1 MSWSKFKHDFKN
13 WNLRSKFLFCF
24 LIVLIPLTVVT
35 FSVSYKV
42 AADIITSKTQEQA
55 TETIQQLSTT
65 MDNYLQNISNSMEV
79 IAFSPVVQQELNADS
94 NDVNKVEDSFYSRSK
109 QIRRLMLEEYSSI
122 SMHDMELYGLNG
134 ASYYLSVSSKS
145 EENESEQKSLFKIAE
160 EAKGNWAICNKEDK
174 LQTIKLIKDLQT
186 SRPIG
191 YLRISLK
198 RSYID
203 KMSNDISFGSNGRI
217 IVLDSN
223 SDAVCG
229 KIDENLRQYFVKLAQ
244 NSGTMSYSEAGKT
257 YTVIYYHSNKTE
269 WETIGLIP
277 NDYLSKDLKS
287 FRSMMLIIAVI
298 LLGICVLIT
307 NLLAKQF
314 ISPIEDTAKALE
326 KFSQGDFS
334 VHLSEDRS
342 DEIGRMNIVFNSTIQ
357 NVQKLMQK
365 VTQAEILEREME
377 YKTLQSQM
385 NPHFLY
391 NTLDVIN
398 WMAWKKG
405 EKEICRLITAV
416 SNLMRISISNK
427 QSIITLEQELSYVK
441 DYLYIQHARYNERFE
456 VIYNIDEDLLN
467 QMIPK
472 LIIQPIV
479 ENSIVHGIEDSQ
491 NKNMIYIYV
500 LRNKDVIEIIVKDT
514 GVGIAQDKIESL
526 LREQYSEQESK
537 NKYHT
542 NLGLYAVNK
551 RIKFLYG
558 DEYGL
563 FVTSK
568 DGEWTQVVIK
578 IAYMEDH
585 QQLYKDFNRL
595 LGERQ

>member
-1 MSWSKFKHDFKN
+1 M
-13 WNLRSKFLFCF
+13 
-24 LIVLIPLTVVT
+24 PLMVVT

-55 TETIQQLSTT
+55 IETIQQLSTT
-65 MDNYLQNISNSMEV
+65 IDNYIQNISNSMEV
-79 IAFSPVVQQELNADS
+79 IAFSPVVQQELNAESD
-94 NDVNKVEDSFYSRSK
+94 DVNKVEDSFYSRSK

-122 SMHDMELYGLNG
+122 NMYDIELYGLNG
-134 ASYYLSVSSKS
+134 ASYYLSVFPKV
-145 EENESEQKSLFKIAE
+145 EVNRSEQKSLFELADQ
-160 EAKGNWAICNKEDK
+160 AKGNWVICNKGDK
-174 LQTIKLIKDLQT
+174 LQIIKLIKDLQT

-191 YLRISLK
+191 YLRIALK

-203 KMSNDISFGSNGRI
+203 KMSKGISFGSNGRI

-229 KIDENLRQYFVKLAQ
+229 EIDKNLQQYFIKLFQ
-244 NSGTMSYSEAGKT
+244 NRGTVSYAEEGKT
-257 YTVIYYHSNKTE
+257 YTVIYYRSTKTK

-277 NDYLSKDLKS
+277 DDYLSRDLKQ
-287 FRSMMLIIAVI
+287 FRRMMLIIAVI
-298 LLGICVLIT
+298 LLGICVLMT
-307 NLLAKQF
+307 NLLARQF
-314 ISPIEDTAKALE
+314 ISPIADTAKALE

-334 VHLSEDRS
+334 VRLSEDRS

-398 WMAWKKG
+398 WMAWEKG

-416 SNLMRISISNK
+416 SNLMRISISNR

-456 VIYNIDEDLLN
+456 AIYNIDDDLLN

-479 ENSIVHGIEDSQ
+479 ENSIVHGIENSK

-500 LRNKDVIEIIVKDT
+500 LRNKDAIEIIVKDT
-514 GVGIAQDKIESL
+514 GVGISQDKIETL
-526 LREQYSEQESK
+526 LKAQKLEQESK

-558 DEYGL
+558 DEYGVS
-563 FVTSK
+563 VTSR
-568 DGEWTQVVIK
+568 DGEWTQVIIK

-585 QQLYKDFNRL
+585 QKLYKDFNRL